1 MQKNASNPLLWP
13 SAHLAMA
20 GLSFAAVEDLH
31 DHHHHQQTY
40 AGEGSGAREMR
51 FEVRF
56 YRVIAL
62 REVQVQV
69 EGDYQTLYQ
78 TERMV
83 EPDVVMD
90 MTYVG
95 VATTPTTNTPDPSSS
110 LSSSSASTSSNS
122 QDSPLTPS
130 PGFSSS
136 SSGSSSSSSTSSS
149 SSARDS
155 QATSTASQF
164 SSQPSSLSSMTPPTP
179 FTIPH
184 SAYIGDSQASAA
196 DFSLGSLPA
205 EFALTPTPR
214 EHHPALASTMDLEA
228 EPQSLKRK
236 RSQEDSGT
244 LLPTSPNASQAER
257 KRKPDDISDG
267 AADAGASTF
276 ALVLAH
282 QQAASP
288 LLSLATPLLVFLLS
302 HYLDYPLGYL
312 DLLALAQSCKQL
324 HHLLLAS
331 PATPLV
337 WSAVH
342 SYDFSPVGKHA
353 TKDCIAEIL
362 FRCRGSH
369 LSLICCVTRRSP
381 SCVCVCVCASTQGI
395 KRTVMHRRASC
406 CGRPRF
412 SRDWNSAAEFVRST
426 SPTARSSR
434 SSTSSASSRCA
445 ALRPSPRPS
454 SPTTRRTRWT
464 SSTRRPSPAATP
476 TWPSPTST
484 WRP

>member
-20 GLSFAAVEDLH
+20 GLSFAAVADLH
-31 DHHHHQQTY
+31 DDHQQTY
-40 AGEGSGAREMR
+40 AGEGSGARELR

-83 EPDVVMD
+83 DPDVVMD

-95 VATTPTTNTPDPSSS
+95 VATTPTTNTSDPSS
-110 LSSSSASTSSNS
+110 SSSSASTSSNS

-136 SSGSSSSSSTSSS
+136 SISSSTSS

-155 QATSTASQF
+155 QATSTSSQF

-184 SAYIGDSQASAA
+184 SAYVGDSQASAA

-214 EHHPALASTMDLEA
+214 EHHRAPAPTTMDLEA
-228 EPQSLKRK
+228 EPRSLKRK
-236 RSQEDSGT
+236 RAQEGSAT

-257 KRKPDDISDG
+257 KRKPDDTYDG

-276 ALVLAH
+276 ALVVAH
-282 QQAASP
+282 QQADSP

-353 TKDCIAEIL
+353 TKDRIADIL
-362 FRCRGSH
+362 FRCRGSR
-369 LSLICCVTRRSP
+369 LSP
-381 SCVCVCVCASTQGI
+381 S
-395 KRTVMHRRASC
+395 
-406 CGRPRF
+406 
-412 SRDWNSAAEFVRST
+412 SAA
-426 SPTARSSR
+426 
-434 SSTSSASSRCA
+434 
-445 ALRPSPRPS
+445 
-454 SPTTRRTRWT
+454 
-464 SSTRRPSPAATP
+464 
-476 TWPSPTST
+476 
-484 WRP
+484 